1 MGMFMLFFYT
11 EFVMLLKMGK
21 FRKRNRRYL
30 ANGYIFVAFVMV
42 IVALLKKKNTIMN
55 AVQS

>member
-1 MGMFMLFFYT
+1 MLFFYT

-42 IVALLKKKNTIMN
+42 VVALIKKKNIIMN
-55 AVQS
+55 AGQS